1 MFDSIRSHRRWL
13 MLFLMLLVFPSFVF
27 FGVQG
32 YNRFM
37 EGERAVAKVGGHSI
51 TAQEFD
57 NAQRQRLDRM
67 REMFGQ
73 NFDPKLFDTPQA
85 RASVLDSLIAE
96 RALATETAKANV
108 FVSSQRVI
116 DVIKGVP
123 AFQQDGK
130 FNYERYKTLL
140 AAQGKNEHA
149 FEQQVRTDLVQQTLL
164 RAVADSSFVPR
175 TLADNVQRLAEE
187 EREIR
192 ELRFRVE
199 DFVSQVKVT
208 DSAINDYY
216 NANKPEFE
224 TPESVRAEYVV
235 LTLDS
240 VASQITVP
248 EGDLRA
254 FYDQNKSRFGRDE
267 QRRASHILFTAG
279 EGGTAKDKDGA
290 RKVAQE
296 VLAKVR
302 ANPGDFAKLAKQYS
316 KDPGS
321 AANGGDLGLFG
332 RNMMVK
338 PFEEAAFS
346 LKEGEISNVV
356 ESDFGFHIIRVTEI
370 KPAQIKPFEEV
381 RGEIETEYRRQ
392 QAQKKFAEAAET
404 FTNTVYEQADS
415 LKPVAERL
423 KLQVQVAETVTRQG
437 IPARPGTPPVFV
449 PRLTE
454 ALFAPDAIKNSRNTE
469 AIETAPNTLAAARV
483 AEYRP
488 AALRP
493 LDQVRDQIRARVE
506 RAEATRLAKE
516 SGNKKL
522 TELLATAN
530 DAGFDKARTV
540 SRSRPEGLT
549 EGAVKAIMRAPA
561 DKLPTYIGAEL
572 DGGAYGIFRVL
583 SAKMPAQP
591 DAARKDQLARNL
603 QQTIGNG
610 DDAAFV
616 EALKTKYKAEVLRS
630 DLKVE
635 SAPAEPG
642 K

>member
-13 MLFLMLLVFPSFVF
+13 MLFLVVLVFPSFVF

-51 TAQEFD
+51 TAQEFE

-108 FVSSQRVI
+108 YVSSQRVI
-116 DVIKGVP
+116 DVIKSIP

-140 AAQGKNEHA
+140 AAQGKSEHA

-175 TLADNVQRLAEE
+175 TLSDNVQRLSEE

-199 DFVSQVKVT
+199 DFVPQVKVT
-208 DSAINDYY
+208 DAAINDYY

-240 VASQITVP
+240 VANQITVP
-248 EGDLRA
+248 EAELRSY
-254 FYDQNKSRFGRDE
+254 YDQNKSRFGREE

-290 RKVAQE
+290 RKVAEE

-483 AEYRP
+483 VEYRP

-506 RAEATRLAKE
+506 RAEAARLAKE
-516 SGNKKL
+516 SGTKKL
-522 TELLATAN
+522 TELMTAAN
-530 DAGFDKARTV
+530 DAGFDKPRTV
-540 SRSRPEGLT
+540 SRSRPEGLP

-572 DGGAYGIFRVL
+572 EGGAYGIFLVL

-610 DDAAFV
+610 DDAAFID
-616 EALKTKYKAEVLRS
+616 ALKTKYKAEILSS
-630 DLKVE
+630 DLKLE
-635 SAPAEPG
+635 SAPPEAG